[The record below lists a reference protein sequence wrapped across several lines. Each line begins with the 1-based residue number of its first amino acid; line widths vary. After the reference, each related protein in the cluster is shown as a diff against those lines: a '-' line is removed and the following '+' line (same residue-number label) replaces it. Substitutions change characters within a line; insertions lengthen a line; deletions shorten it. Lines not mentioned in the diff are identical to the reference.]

1 VFDIE
6 ARALDRHEN
15 RAPGDGVSCP
25 RSRDRSRSGC
35 LAGATDPQKPGRLN
49 TSVNAPASMGLAIP
63 GATADV
69 RLESAAPAPPRPRKE
84 THDVPD
90 IVLVDDDDHY
100 REALSA
106 DLEDRGF
113 AVSCFADGP
122 SFLEAMSK
130 GVEAEVALLD
140 WVLPEMSGVE
150 LLGAL
155 REQGIELPVVFLTGY
170 SEAERELQALHRGA
184 VDFVDKARGTEVL
197 AHRLRLIIKGQHQAP
212 ADMQPLVERHG
223 NLALQRSTARALWLE
238 RDVGLTM
245 TEYKIVLQL
254 VSRKGQPQT
263 YRAIYDTAHYE
274 GFIAGSGDDGHNS
287 NVRSLVKRIR
297 KKFRAIDPGFS
308 EIENLAG
315 VGYRWAGRPK
325 L

>member
-1 VFDIE
+1 MFDIE
-6 ARALDRHEN
+6 ARALDRHAN

-25 RSRDRSRSGC
+25 RSRDRSRSEC
-35 LAGATDPQKPGRLN
+35 LAAATDPQKPERPN
-49 TSVNAPASMGLAIP
+49 TSLNAPASMGLAIP

-69 RLESAAPAPPRPRKE
+69 RRESPAPAPPRARKE
-84 THDVPD
+84 KHDVPD

-106 DLEDRGF
+106 DLADRGF
-113 AVSCFADGP
+113 SVSCYADGP
-122 SFLEAMSK
+122 SFLEAMKK
-130 GVEAEVALLD
+130 GVEADVALLD
-140 WVLPEMSGVE
+140 WVLPEMSGFE

-155 REQGIELPVVFLTGY
+155 REQRIELPVVFLTGY
-170 SEAERELQALHRGA
+170 SAAERELQALDRGA

-245 TEYKIVLQL
+245 TEYKIVVQL
-254 VSRKGQPQT
+254 VSRKGKPQT

-274 GFIAGSGDDGHNS
+274 GFIAGSGGDGHNS

-297 KKFRAIDPGFS
+297 KKFLAIDPGFS

-315 VGYRWAGRPK
+315 VGYRWAGPK